1 MSSPD
6 REARIAK
13 DRLSPAALAPLR
25 KTVQII
31 SPTVTRRPQLDAML
45 GDIAVIG
52 KSTLEVMRDRVLNG
66 HQLDEDE
73 LGDFQK
79 VSDGVFKQAR
89 LEMAVEKHVE
99 ERTGSMDIEDLA
111 TNVRSE
117 MPRVLGRFNLKPD
130 IITSITEAILAELG
144 LDET

>member
-1 MSSPD
+1 MSLPD

-13 DRLSPAALAPLR
+13 DRLSPSALEPLR
-25 KTVQII
+25 KTVQIV
-31 SPTVTRRPQLDAML
+31 SPTVTRRPALDAML

-52 KSTLEVMRDRVLNG
+52 KSTLETIRDRVLNG

-73 LGDFQK
+73 IGDFTK
-79 VSDGVFKQAR
+79 VSEGVFKQAR

-111 TNVRSE
+111 SDIRGE
-117 MPRVLGRFNLKPD
+117 LPRVLTRFNLKPD
-130 IITSITEAILAELG
+130 IIESVTEAILVALG
-144 LDET
+144 LDGA